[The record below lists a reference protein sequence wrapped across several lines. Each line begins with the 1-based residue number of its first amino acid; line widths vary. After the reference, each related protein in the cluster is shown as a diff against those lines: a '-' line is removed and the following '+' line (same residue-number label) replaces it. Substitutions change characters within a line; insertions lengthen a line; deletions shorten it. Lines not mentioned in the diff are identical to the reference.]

1 MNYTSLSL
9 KTISELRECYDTH
22 SQKFSST
29 RKKNRPELN
38 YILERISVV
47 YEQFQR
53 PLTIVELGCGD
64 GRLYRK
70 IQDICPEMIKSYSGI
85 DISDQLLAI
94 AKNSSTETS
103 TTQRIHD
110 DMI

>member
-9 KTISELRECYDTH
+9 KTISELRNCYDTH
-22 SQKFSST
+22 SEKFSST
-29 RKKNRPELN
+29 RKKNRPELE
-38 YILERISVV
+38 YILEKISLA
-47 YEQFQR
+47 YQQFQR

-64 GRLYRK
+64 GRLYRR
-70 IQDICPEMIKSYSGI
+70 IQEKYPEMIKSYRGI

-94 AKNSSTETS
+94 AKKSSPQVS